1 VLGIDPD
8 LDRLALALK
17 FGAEAIAP
25 SSDVDVLSAA
35 SAFSRGLG
43 VDAVIITASTK
54 SSEPVSQA
62 AKMCRKRGRIVLV
75 GVTGLDL
82 SRADFYEKELSFQV
96 SCSYGPGRYDPA
108 YEEGGH
114 DYPAGFV
121 RWTEQ
126 RNFDAVLDLMAGGRL
141 NLEPLISH
149 RFPLDRSVEAYDLL
163 ASGAPSLGILLKY
176 PAEPGSTTTTISPRT
191 VAVNP
196 LSAAA
201 ASATVAFLGAG
212 NYAGRVLIPAFK
224 SAGARLHTVVSANGV
239 SSVHAARKHGAA
251 QASTDGDATLADPAI
266 DTVVI
271 ATRHNVH
278 ARQVLAALRA
288 GKHVFC
294 EKPLALTLGELA
306 EIEAETA
313 ARPAQLLMVGFN
325 RRFSPHAVKAKALL
339 SAVSEPKS
347 FVMTVNAGAI
357 PPAHWTQDKAI
368 GGGRIVGEACH
379 FVDLL
384 RHLAGA
390 PIARAHAVVLG
401 RHPALQVTDDK
412 ATLTLE
418 FEDGS
423 VGTIHYLAN
432 GDRSFPK
439 ERLEIFCAGRV
450 LQLDN
455 FRTLRG
461 WGWKGFRKLGL
472 WRQDKGQNAC
482 AAAFVAAVTQGQPA
496 PIPRAEI
503 FEVSRVSIELQ
514 KIAQS

>member
-1 VLGIDPD
+1 
-8 LDRLALALK
+8 
-17 FGAEAIAP
+17 
-25 SSDVDVLSAA
+25 
-35 SAFSRGLG
+35 
-43 VDAVIITASTK
+43 
-54 SSEPVSQA
+54 
-62 AKMCRKRGRIVLV
+62 
-75 GVTGLDL
+75 
-82 SRADFYEKELSFQV
+82 
-96 SCSYGPGRYDPA
+96 
-108 YEEGGH
+108 
-114 DYPAGFV
+114 
-121 RWTEQ
+121 
-126 RNFDAVLDLMAGGRL
+126 
-141 NLEPLISH
+141 
-149 RFPLDRSVEAYDLL
+149 
-163 ASGAPSLGILLKY
+163 
-176 PAEPGSTTTTISPRT
+176 
-191 VAVNP
+191 
-196 LSAAA
+196 
-201 ASATVAFLGAG
+201 
-212 NYAGRVLIPAFK
+212 
-224 SAGARLHTVVSANGV
+224 
-239 SSVHAARKHGAA
+239 
-251 QASTDGDATLADPAI
+251 
-266 DTVVI
+266 
-271 ATRHNVH
+271 
-278 ARQVLAALRA
+278 
-288 GKHVFC
+288 
-294 EKPLALTLGELA
+294 
-306 EIEAETA
+306 
-313 ARPAQLLMVGFN
+313 MVGFT

-390 PIARAHAVVLG
+390 PIARAQAATLG

-412 ATLTLE
+412 AALTLE

-439 ERLEIFCAGRV
+439 ERLEVFCAGRV

-461 WGWKGFRKLGL
+461 WGWRGFRKLGL